1 MDSIKEANVVNGAY
15 GIVAKVKAHTMDKLR
30 EVIASKVR
38 RLSGVRSTLTMMVVE
53 GSQDSSFRINRS
65 FQSQA

>member
-1 MDSIKEANVVNGAY
+1 MDSVKEANVVNGAY

-38 RLSGVRSTLTMMVVE
+38 RLSSVSLGRRPVSRMYL
-53 GSQDSSFRINRS
+53 QNFNRRDLALPFS
-65 FQSQA
+65 NE

>member
-38 RLSGVRSTLTMMVVE
+38 RLSGVRSTLTMIVIE
-53 GSQDSSFRINRS
+53 
-65 FQSQA
+65 